1 MDFTYESYAHWR
13 KEMTEKGGL
22 TLDASYRKD
31 RINALSND
39 EEASTRALIRAYG
52 SEHRDQMLRWF
63 EQALSEI

>member
-1 MDFTYESYAHWR
+1 
-13 KEMTEKGGL
+13 MTEKGGL
-22 TLDASYRKD
+22 TLDASYCKD

-39 EEASTRALIRAYG
+39 EEASTRSLIRAYG